1 MGECL
6 DWHLLKAAHKAL
18 YDEHWPTNLRLEDV
32 QHGRR
37 LHSNITINPKI
48 PLKSDTFQDCVT
60 KQTNEPQNYTN
71 LINKS
76 LYQMIKL

>member
-48 PLKSDTFQDCVT
+48 PLKSDTLIFKTVSLSIRTNHKITQILST
-60 KQTNEPQNYTN
+60 KVCT
-71 LINKS
+71 K
-76 LYQMIKL
+76 

>member
-1 MGECL
+1 MGECR

-32 QHGRR
+32 QHGRC

-48 PLKSDTFQDCVT
+48 PLKPDTF
-60 KQTNEPQNYTN
+60 
-71 LINKS
+71 
-76 LYQMIKL
+76 